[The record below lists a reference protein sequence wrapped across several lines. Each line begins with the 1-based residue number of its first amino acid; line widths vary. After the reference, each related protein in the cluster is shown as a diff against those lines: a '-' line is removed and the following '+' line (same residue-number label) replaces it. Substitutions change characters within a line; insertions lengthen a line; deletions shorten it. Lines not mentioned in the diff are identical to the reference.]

1 MDRTNTYIKKI
12 EKDHARFREI
22 IRGQIRKDLRKYI
35 SNGEMIGRQG
45 KYTVSIPLPQLRLPT
60 FRYGSND
67 RSGVGQGPGEV
78 GTPIAPGDQDGHGG
92 PGGDQPGQHILE
104 VDLTLAE
111 LAQILGEELAL
122 PLIKPKDRSSILIDH
137 EKYTGIAR
145 VGPESLRHFKRTYR
159 EALKRAVATGTYD
172 PENPVIIPVR
182 EDKRYRSWKVKEMP
196 QNAAVIIY
204 MMDVSGSMGD
214 EQKEIVRTEAFW
226 IDTWLRSQYKKL
238 ETRYIV
244 HDAAAK
250 EVDRET
256 FYHLKESGGTKI
268 STAYQLCA
276 EMIRKDY
283 NPMEWNIY
291 PFHFSDGDNW
301 GSEDTKRC
309 MEILQDDLF
318 PRVNVFC
325 YGQVKSAYGSGQ
337 FKKDLDDR
345 FPKNE
350 QLLTSEIRDKDSIPD
365 SIKDFL
371 GTGK

>member
-1 MDRTNTYIKKI
+1 MTTMLRKIDRDVKRFRQIVRGVIKK
-12 EKDHARFREI
+12 EF
-22 IRGQIRKDLRKYI
+22 RKYLTQ
-35 SNGEMIGRQG
+35 GELIGRQG
-45 KYTVSIPLPQLRLPT
+45 KHIVSIPLPQIEIPR
-60 FRYGSND
+60 FRFGSKEAG
-67 RSGVGQGPGEV
+67 GVGQGEGEAGDGV
-78 GTPIAPGDQDGHGG
+78 EGAPGTE
-92 PGGDQPGQHILE
+92 PGDHILE
-104 VDLTLAE
+104 AEVSLDE
-111 LAQILGEELAL
+111 LAAILGEELEL
-122 PLIKPKDRSSILIDH
+122 PRIHPRGRRSVPV
-137 EKYTGIAR
+137 EKVKYSNIRR

-268 STAYQLCA
+268 STAYQLCS
-276 EMIRKDY
+276 ELIRKDY
-283 NPMEWNIY
+283 NPVEWNIY

-309 MEILQDDLF
+309 MELLQDELF

-345 FPKNE
+345 FPKHE
-350 QLLTSEIRDKDSIPD
+350 QLLTSEIRDKDAIPD